1 MLPSSPH
8 KKGQIRPQAITG
20 ICFNDLG
27 AINFSISL
35 LLDKSAALK
44 TFGGAEFKC

>member
-1 MLPSSPH
+1 MLPPSSH
-8 KKGQIRPQAITG
+8 KKGQIRPQAIAG

-27 AINFSISL
+27 AVNFSIPL

-44 TFGGAEFKC
+44 TLGGAEFKC